1 VEIIQE
7 IKPMKKTDSTIN
19 SEGSDAD
26 EEAVR
31 RSSAQSRE
39 KYRLKE
45 ECLTEFQTLMLDKL
59 VATFKKMDE
68 NGDGFITVEEFKNF
82 YEKESNTFNASRDA
96 FEFVLNN
103 ADDVKGV
110 SKGKEQFLNA
120 YGFEK
125 PALRRV
131 SSPLLEQKEDKED

>member
-1 VEIIQE
+1 
-7 IKPMKKTDSTIN
+7 MKKTDSAIN

-59 VATFKKMDE
+59 IATFKKMDE
-68 NGDGFITVEEFKNF
+68 NGDGFITVEEFKTF

-96 FEFVLNN
+96 FEFVLKN

-110 SKGKEQFLNA
+110 SKEQFLNA

-125 PALRRV
+125 PEIRRV
-131 SSPLLEQKEDKED
+131 SSPLLEQKEDKQD